1 MPLVANDFGE
11 AMKNLVSN
19 ACYSL
24 RLKWNSQDGG
34 YVPSLVV
41 SSRLVGDSVQ
51 VSIRDN
57 GTGIADDVLDRIF
70 NPFFSTRDGVLGA
83 GLGLP
88 VAADVVRRA
97 GGDLSVDTVH
107 GEYAEFL
114 LSLPAREP
122 VAMG

>member
-1 MPLVANDFGE
+1 M
-11 AMKNLVSN
+11 
-19 ACYSL
+19 
-24 RLKWNSQDGG
+24 
-34 YVPSLVV
+34 
-41 SSRLVGDSVQ
+41 VGDSVQ